1 MTILAASV
9 AKQLDVRGE
18 ICPYPMM
25 KASEALK
32 KLPAGESLQVRTDH
46 APALS
51 TIPWEAAKYGFRASI
66 ERVGSP
72 EWLITL
78 VPAGA
83 GISQAELVADL
94 GEQLEAVGAL
104 DEEH

>member
-1 MTILAASV
+1 MG
-9 AKQLDVRGE
+9 KQLDVRGE

-32 KLPAGESLQVRTDH
+32 KLPQGETLQILTDH

-51 TIPWEAAKYGFRASI
+51 TIPWEAAKHGFQASI

-78 VPAGA
+78 VPVEGK
-83 GISQAELVADL
+83 SQADLVAEL
-94 GEQLEAVGAL
+94 GQQLEAVGAL
-104 DEEH
+104 DE

>member
-1 MTILAASV
+1 MS
-9 AKQLDVRGE
+9 KQLDVRGE

-32 KLPAGESLQVRTDH
+32 KLAGGESLQVLTDH

-51 TIPWEAAKYGFRASI
+51 TIPWEAAKHGYRASI

-78 VPAGA
+78 VPAQGTPA
-83 GISQAELVADL
+83 DLVADL

-104 DEEH
+104 DE

>member
-1 MTILAASV
+1 MG
-9 AKQLDVRGE
+9 KQLDVRGE

-32 KLPAGESLQVRTDH
+32 KLPPGESLQVLTDH

-51 TIPWEAAKYGFRASI
+51 TIPWEAARHGFRASI

-78 VPAGA
+78 VPAA
-83 GISQAELVADL
+83 GLSQSDLVADL
-94 GEQLEAVGAL
+94 GQQLEAVGAL
-104 DEEH
+104 DE

>member
-1 MTILAASV
+1 MS
-9 AKQLDVRGE
+9 KQLDVRGE

-32 KLPAGESLQVRTDH
+32 KLSSGESLQVLTDH

-51 TIPWEAAKYGFRASI
+51 TIPWEAAKQGYRASI

-72 EWLITL
+72 EWLIRL
-78 VPAGA
+78 EPAEGR
-83 GISQAELVADL
+83 SQAELVADL
-94 GEQLEAVGAL
+94 GQQLEAVGAL
-104 DEEH
+104 DD

>member
-1 MTILAASV
+1 MSR
-9 AKQLDVRGE
+9 QLDVRGE

-25 KASEALK
+25 KAAEALQ
-32 KLPAGESLQVRTDH
+32 KLPPGESLQVLTDH

-51 TIPWEAAKYGFRASI
+51 TIPWEAAKHGYRATI
-66 ERVGSP
+66 ERVGAP

-78 VPAGA
+78 QPTAGT
-83 GISQAELVADL
+83 SQAELVADL

-104 DEEH
+104 DE

>member
-1 MTILAASV
+1 MGTR
-9 AKQLDVRGE
+9 LDVRGE

-25 KASEALK
+25 KASDALK
-32 KLPAGESLQVRTDH
+32 KLQPGSSLEVLTDH

-51 TIPWEAAKYGFRASI
+51 TIPWEAAKFGFRASI

-78 VPAGA
+78 SPAEG
-83 GISQAELVADL
+83 SQAELVANL
-94 GEQLEAVGAL
+94 GQQLEAVGAL
-104 DEEH
+104 DDA

>member
-1 MTILAASV
+1 MG
-9 AKQLDVRGE
+9 KQLDVRGE

-25 KASEALK
+25 KASDALK
-32 KLPAGESLQVRTDH
+32 KLPQGETLQVLTDH

-51 TIPWEAAKYGFRASI
+51 TIPWEAAKHGYRASI

-78 VPAGA
+78 VPVVGV
-83 GISQAELVADL
+83 SQSELVAAL
-94 GEQLEAVGAL
+94 GQQLEAVGGL
-104 DEEH
+104 GER

>member
-1 MTILAASV
+1 M

-18 ICPYPMM
+18 SCPYPMM
-25 KASEALK
+25 KASEELK
-32 KLPAGESLQVRTDH
+32 KLPQGETLQVLTDH

-51 TIPWEAAKYGFRASI
+51 TIPWEAARHGYRATI

-78 VPAGA
+78 LPATGV
-83 GISQAELVADL
+83 SQAELVADL

-104 DEEH
+104 DE

>member
-1 MTILAASV
+1 MG
-9 AKQLDVRGE
+9 KQLDVRGE

-32 KLPAGESLQVRTDH
+32 KLPRGESLQVLTDH

-51 TIPWEAAKYGFRASI
+51 TIPWEAAKQGFRATI

-78 VPAGA
+78 QPAAGA
-83 GISQAELVADL
+83 SQAELVANL
-94 GEQLEAVGAL
+94 GQQLEAVGAL
-104 DEEH
+104 DGE

>member
-1 MTILAASV
+1 MSTH
-9 AKQLDVRGE
+9 LDVRGE

-32 KLPAGESLQVRTDH
+32 KLDPGETLEVLTDH

-51 TIPWEAAKYGFRASI
+51 TIPWEAAKHGFRASI

-72 EWLITL
+72 EWLIRL
-78 VPAGA
+78 VPAA
-83 GISQAELVADL
+83 GLSQAELVADL
-94 GEQLEAVGAL
+94 GQQLEAVGAL
-104 DEEH
+104 EAD

>member
-1 MTILAASV
+1 M

-32 KLPAGESLQVRTDH
+32 KLAPGESLRVVTDH

-51 TIPWEAAKYGFRASI
+51 TIPWEAAKHGFRAQI
-66 ERVGSP
+66 ERIGSP

-78 VPAGA
+78 SPAPVGA
-83 GISQAELVADL
+83 KQSELVADL
-94 GEQLEAVGAL
+94 GAQLEAVGAL
-104 DEEH
+104 DE

>member
-1 MTILAASV
+1 M

-32 KLPAGESLQVRTDH
+32 KLPQGETLRVLTDH

-51 TIPWEAAKYGFRASI
+51 TIPWEAAKHGFRASI

-78 VPAGA
+78 TPAA
-83 GISQAELVADL
+83 GVSQSELVSDL
-94 GEQLEAVGAL
+94 GEQLEAAGAL
-104 DEEH
+104 EV

>member
-1 MTILAASV
+1 MG
-9 AKQLDVRGE
+9 KQLDVRGE

-32 KLPAGESLQVRTDH
+32 KLSAGESLQVLTDH

-51 TIPWEAAKYGFRASI
+51 TIPWEAARFGFRASI
-66 ERVGSP
+66 KRVGEP

-78 VPAGA
+78 VPAA
-83 GISQAELVADL
+83 GKTQAELVADL
-94 GEQLEAVGAL
+94 GQQLEAVGAL
-104 DEEH
+104 DE

>member
-1 MTILAASV
+1 MT
-9 AKQLDVRGE
+9 KQLDVRGE

-32 KLPAGESLQVRTDH
+32 KLPSGESLQVLTDH

-51 TIPWEAAKYGFRASI
+51 TIPWEAARHGFRASI

-78 VPAGA
+78 MPVEGL
-83 GISQAELVADL
+83 SHAELVSDL
-94 GEQLEAVGAL
+94 GQQLESVGAL
-104 DEEH
+104 DE

>member
-1 MTILAASV
+1 MAR
-9 AKQLDVRGE
+9 QLDVRGE

-32 KLPAGESLQVRTDH
+32 KLPAGESLQVLTDH

-51 TIPWEAAKYGFRASI
+51 TIPWEAAKHGFRANI

-72 EWLITL
+72 EWRITL
-78 VPAGA
+78 SPASGA
-83 GISQAELVADL
+83 TQAELVANL

-104 DEEH
+104 DE

>member
-1 MTILAASV
+1 MS
-9 AKQLDVRGE
+9 KQLDVRGE

-32 KLPAGESLQVRTDH
+32 KLSTGESLQVRTDH

-51 TIPWEAAKYGFRASI
+51 TIPWEAAKQGYRASI

-78 VPAGA
+78 VPAEGL
-83 GISQAELVADL
+83 SQAELVSEL
-94 GEQLEAVGAL
+94 GQQLEAVGAL
-104 DEEH
+104 DE

>member
-1 MTILAASV
+1 MG
-9 AKQLDVRGE
+9 KQLDVRGE

-32 KLPAGESLQVRTDH
+32 KLPSDETLQVLTDH

-51 TIPWEAAKYGFRASI
+51 TIPWEAARLGYRATI

-78 VPAGA
+78 VPAA
-83 GISQAELVADL
+83 GVSQKELVSDL

-104 DEEH
+104 DE

>member
-1 MTILAASV
+1 MGTR
-9 AKQLDVRGE
+9 LDVRGE

-25 KASEALK
+25 KASDALK
-32 KLPAGESLQVRTDH
+32 KLAPGTSLEVLTDH

-51 TIPWEAAKYGFRASI
+51 TIPWEAARHGFRASI

-78 VPAGA
+78 TPATG
-83 GISQAELVADL
+83 SQSELVADL
-94 GEQLEAVGAL
+94 GQQLEAVGAL
-104 DEEH
+104 DEG

>member
-1 MTILAASV
+1 MS
-9 AKQLDVRGE
+9 KQLDVRGE

-25 KASEALK
+25 KASDALK
-32 KLPAGESLQVRTDH
+32 KLAAGETLEVLTDH

-51 TIPWEAAKYGFRASI
+51 TIPWEAAKHGFRATI

-78 VPAGA
+78 APASGQQ
-83 GISQAELVADL
+83 SQAELVADL
-94 GEQLEAVGAL
+94 GQQLEAVGAL
-104 DEEH
+104 DE

>member
-1 MTILAASV
+1 MS
-9 AKQLDVRGE
+9 KQLDVRGE

-32 KLPAGESLQVRTDH
+32 NLSSGESLQVLTDH

-51 TIPWEAAKYGFRASI
+51 TIPWEAAKQGYRASI

-78 VPAGA
+78 EPAEGR
-83 GISQAELVADL
+83 SQAELVADL
-94 GEQLEAVGAL
+94 GQQLEAVGAL
-104 DEEH
+104 DD

>member
-1 MTILAASV
+1 M

-25 KASEALK
+25 KASAALN
-32 KLPAGESLQVRTDH
+32 KLPQGDTLRVLTDH

-51 TIPWEAAKYGFRASI
+51 TIPWEAAKHGFRATI
-66 ERVGSP
+66 ERIGSP

-78 VPAGA
+78 APAA
-83 GISQAELVADL
+83 GVSPAELVADL
-94 GEQLEAVGAL
+94 GQQLEAVGAL
-104 DEEH
+104 ET

>member
-1 MTILAASV
+1 MS
-9 AKQLDVRGE
+9 KQLDVRGE

-32 KLPAGESLQVRTDH
+32 KLPNGESLQVLTDH
-46 APALS
+46 APALA
-51 TIPWEAAKYGFRASI
+51 TIPWEAAKQGYRASI

-78 VPAGA
+78 VPVEG
-83 GISQAELVADL
+83 GVSQADVMAELR
-94 GEQLEAVGAL
+94 EQLAAAGAL
-104 DEEH
+104 DE